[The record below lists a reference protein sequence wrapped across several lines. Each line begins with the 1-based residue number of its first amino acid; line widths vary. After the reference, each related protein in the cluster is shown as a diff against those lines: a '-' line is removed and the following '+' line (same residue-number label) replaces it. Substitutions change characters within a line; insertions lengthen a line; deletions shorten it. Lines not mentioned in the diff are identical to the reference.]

1 MPRRNVDVVRALFA
15 AHGRGDEARIR
26 ELLADD
32 VVWHLPGSTPVSGTH
47 HGPDALLD
55 LWRREAAMLG
65 GRVVPELHDVT
76 ASDRHVVVL
85 GGGDLRRGEE
95 TLSMRMVS
103 VYHVAGGRITECW
116 LHVVHGMDAFERLWS
131 SPPPPG

>member
-1 MPRRNVDVVRALFA
+1 MPQPNVDVVRALFA
-15 AHGRGDEARIR
+15 AHGRGDEAGIR

-47 HGPDALLD
+47 HGTDALLD
-55 LWRREAAMLG
+55 LWRREAVMLG

-85 GGGDLRRGEE
+85 SDGRLRYQGA
-95 TLSMRMVS
+95 TMSMRLVG
-103 VYHVAGGRITECW
+103 VYHVRDGRITACW
-116 LHVVHGMDAFERLWS
+116 LHVVDGLDAFERLWAS
-131 SPPPPG
+131 G